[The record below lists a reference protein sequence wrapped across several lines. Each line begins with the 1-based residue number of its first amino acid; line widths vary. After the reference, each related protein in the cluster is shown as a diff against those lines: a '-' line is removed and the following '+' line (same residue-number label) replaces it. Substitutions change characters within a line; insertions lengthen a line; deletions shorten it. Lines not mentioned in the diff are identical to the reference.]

1 MNKGSFAQSK
11 SARTVVRNTV
21 LLAGLHRLLCLGQF
35 CRGNQLHGLWGA
47 NRCQPEHITRAVYRR
62 TLVIFSMFRTDFNRI
77 SISRRVA
84 MFLAPA
90 GAAPSTAGLASR
102 PMAWRASI
110 VCGREESVVEGVRDS
125 AEADLVAPRRAE
137 SN

>member
-1 MNKGSFAQSK
+1 M
-11 SARTVVRNTV
+11 
-21 LLAGLHRLLCLGQF
+21 
-35 CRGNQLHGLWGA
+35 
-47 NRCQPEHITRAVYRR
+47 YRR

-84 MFLAPA
+84 MLLAPA
-90 GAAPSTAGLASR
+90 GAAPSTAGLARR

-110 VCGREESVVEGVRDS
+110 VCGREEDVVEGVRDG